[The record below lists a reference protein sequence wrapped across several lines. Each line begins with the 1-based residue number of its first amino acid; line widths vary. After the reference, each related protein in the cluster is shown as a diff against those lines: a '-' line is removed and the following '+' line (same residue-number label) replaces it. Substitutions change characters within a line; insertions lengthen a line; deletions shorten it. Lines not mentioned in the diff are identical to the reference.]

1 MGADMRVTNLI
12 LSIISSVVML
22 AADFLVLSITFVGSL
37 IGVAV
42 YSSSRADTDMI
53 NEFFGMFAASLA
65 VGIIGLAVLI
75 LGIIAFAKGGGDHP
89 SAKKYVVLSGIVCGI
104 TMIAVVCAGLIAAW
118 VNTIVADTGFYYAW
132 PVIQGVLLIVMVI
145 MTILHTVKLSKRG
158 KTA

>member
-1 MGADMRVTNLI
+1 MGTDMRVTNLI

-22 AADFLVLSITFVGSL
+22 AADFIVLSITFVGSL

-75 LGIIAFAKGGGDHP
+75 LGIIAFCRGGGGHP
-89 SAKKYVVLSGIVCGI
+89 SAKAYGVLSGIVCGI
-104 TMIAVVCAGLIAAW
+104 TLIAVVCAVLISSW
-118 VNTIVADTGFYYAW
+118 VNTIVADTEFYYAW

-158 KTA
+158 SVA